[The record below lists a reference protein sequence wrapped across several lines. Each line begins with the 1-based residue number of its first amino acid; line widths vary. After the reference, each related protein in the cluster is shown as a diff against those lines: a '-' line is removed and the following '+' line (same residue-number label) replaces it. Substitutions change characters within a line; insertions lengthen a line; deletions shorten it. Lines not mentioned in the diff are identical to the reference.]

1 MKSVNCDVI
10 QDLLPSYL
18 DKISSES
25 TNKLI
30 EEHLQSCENCQEALQ
45 SMSKDMDGK
54 IIENQDEQIDFLKG
68 YRKNKIRS
76 VIFAVALTII
86 IILLVGI
93 IGTYLFIKFEDTRYN
108 IDLNDVN
115 VEYMYI
121 DEYLGRKRLNI
132 YLYSNKYSELE
143 SRPYWREENSL
154 SSIQINNFGIYK
166 VDDNNE
172 LSKNVY
178 FALYTKH
185 IISNIFLGKRNTYGG
200 TYCNWMLDDS
210 VDKLY
215 ITDQFGDKNAKEIW
229 NKDTKVMT
237 EEEWKEWYLKE
248 YVPDEVIQLYNN
260 DLTDARIYD
269 TSTWRHKYQP
279 KINL

>member
-30 EEHLQSCENCQEALQ
+30 EEHLQSCLKCQEVLK
-45 SMSKDMDGK
+45 SMNKDIDGK